1 MTGPPGGVR
10 RIDLDDLDPVDRAGY
25 LAAFDQA
32 GTGLSE
38 GGVPVGSS
46 IVRNGEVIAS
56 GRNRRVQEG
65 DPIAHGEMNAL
76 RLAGRQPTYRDVT
89 LHTTLAPCMMCTGTI
104 MQFKIPRLVVGE
116 AQTFPGNF
124 DLLVDA
130 GVEILLLDHQ
140 PSIEL
145 MTRFQ
150 SESPDVWAE
159 DIADDVP
166 E

>member
-1 MTGPPGGVR
+1 MRDHGPGVR
-10 RIDLDDLDPVDRAGY
+10 RLTIEDLDDVDRRGY
-25 LAAFDQA
+25 LAAFEQA
-32 GTGLSE
+32 ATGLDE

-46 IVRNGEVIAS
+46 IVRDGEVIAA

-104 MQFKIPRLVVGE
+104 IQFKIPRVVVGE
-116 AQTFPGNF
+116 DRTFPGNF
-124 DLLVDA
+124 DALTAA
-130 GVEILLLDHQ
+130 GVEIVLLDHE

-145 MTRFQ
+145 MTRFRT
-150 SESPDVWAE
+150 ESPDVWAE
-159 DIADDVP
+159 DIA